1 MMFAQ
6 HRSSARAFTLIE
18 LLVVI
23 AIIAILAAILFPV
36 FAQAREK
43 ARQTSC
49 LSNMKQ
55 LTTAVLMY
63 VQDYDERFPLVAPDG
78 VIASFTTPPDATPTS
93 AVGLARRQAFWT
105 SSIFPYVK
113 NWGIYTCPSATD
125 ERSDVFGV
133 SSAQSNGIK
142 FSYTL
147 NGYLNAWSLAGSPA
161 PARVI
166 MFSEGLGKG
175 TMPRFGNQ
183 FPLSLSDA
191 GTYMA
196 TFSPGNGANCA
207 GNGAVAGRYG
217 FSFNYNR
224 SWLVHTDGSN
234 YAYMDGHV
242 KYARNPSSASP
253 WARLNADGTP
263 ASLWVANTATTGW
276 CNTWYYNY
284 GPVIE
289 N

>member
-1 MMFAQ
+1 MYY
-6 HRSSARAFTLIE
+6 RSSLNRSKSAFTLIE

-49 LSNMKQ
+49 LSNVKQ
-55 LTTAVLMY
+55 LTTGVLMY
-63 VQDYDERFPLVAPDG
+63 VQDYDEAFPLTAPDG

-93 AVGLARRQAFWT
+93 ALGLARRQAFWT
-105 SSIFPYVK
+105 SSVFPYIK
-113 NWGIYTCPSATD
+113 NWQVYTCPSATD

-133 SSAQSNGIK
+133 TSAQTNNIK

-147 NGYLNAWSLAGSPA
+147 NGYLNGWRLAGSPA

-166 MFSEGLGKG
+166 MISEGLGKG
-175 TMPRFGNQ
+175 TMPRFGNH
-183 FPLSLSDA
+183 FPLALNDSGA
-191 GTYMA
+191 YMA
-196 TFSPGNGANCA
+196 TFTPGNGTNCA
-207 GNGAVAGRYG
+207 TAAGRYG

-224 SWLVHTDGSN
+224 SWRVHTDGTN
-234 YAYMDGHV
+234 YSYMDGHV
-242 KYARNPSSASP
+242 KYVRNPSSLSP

-263 ASLWVANTATTGW
+263 ASLWVANSAATGW
-276 CNTWYYNY
+276 CGTWYYNY